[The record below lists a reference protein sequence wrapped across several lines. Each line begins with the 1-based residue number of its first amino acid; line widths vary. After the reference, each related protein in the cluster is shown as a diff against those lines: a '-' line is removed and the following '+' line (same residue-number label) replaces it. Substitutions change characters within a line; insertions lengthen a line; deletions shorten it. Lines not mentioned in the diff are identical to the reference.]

1 MKTWSIQIK
10 EVVLNRKISLP
21 KALQELLFSFRGTK
35 PGGFPPGFFISIL
48 PHTSYVFLT
57 YLTTTRSSTLMFS

>member
-35 PGGFPPGFFISIL
+35 PGGFSPGFFIINIT
-48 PHTSYVFLT
+48 TSYIFQ
-57 YLTTTRSSTLMFS
+57 FI